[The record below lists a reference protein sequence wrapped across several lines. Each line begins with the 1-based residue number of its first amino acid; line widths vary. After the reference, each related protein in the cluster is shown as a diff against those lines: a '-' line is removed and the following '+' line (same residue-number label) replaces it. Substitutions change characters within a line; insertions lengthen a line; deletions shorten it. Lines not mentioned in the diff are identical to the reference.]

1 MSFPKENDTKLA
13 EGQEDRKSYLANAS
27 FPKKLYDLVSTGNEN
42 VVRWEE
48 HGKAF
53 RIIDSEKFAEE
64 VLPLYFRHSKLTSF
78 QRQLNLYGFRR
89 ITKGEDQGSY
99 YHPKFQKGKPNS
111 VSEIR
116 RLQGKAMPVQS
127 GATPTTAPVPAV
139 LYGKKDVQFVDN
151 SFPIVQNVLAGDITV
166 NEPALLS
173 QLDISVPLDSAA
185 VNYDQALPLNSPAGQ
200 LQLPSGFGGLD
211 ETTPSF
217 SRNVSDFG
225 WCNPGIE
232 GFDDF
237 DPLDMNLLD
246 ALFDSDA
253 TPTA

>member
-1 MSFPKENDTKLA
+1 MENDAATKPMD
-13 EGQEDRKSYLANAS
+13 GNEDRKSFLANAS
-27 FPKKLYDLVSTGNEN
+27 FPKKLYDLVNTGDEL

-48 HGKAF
+48 HGRAF
-53 RIIDSEKFAEE
+53 RIIDAEKFAEE

-99 YHPKFQKGKPNS
+99 YHAKFQKGKPNS

-127 GATPTTAPVPAV
+127 GVNTSVPGV
-139 LYGKKDVQFVDN
+139 TYGNKKDVQIVDT
-151 SFPIVQNVLAGDITV
+151 SYPTVQS
-166 NEPALLS
+166 ALLTMES
-173 QLDISVPLDSAA
+173 PAITEFECSVPLEQPLDPF
-185 VNYDQALPLNSPAGQ
+185 DQGLPLSSPQ
-200 LQLPSGFGGLD
+200 PQYQLPCGFGGFD
-211 ETTPSF
+211 DTTPSF

-225 WCNPGIE
+225 WCNSGYE
-232 GFDDF
+232 GLDDF

-246 ALFDSDA
+246 ALFDGDVA
-253 TPTA
+253 PAC